1 MEKVY
6 GNQKA
11 WPEAGNPNLDKDRN
25 TDTTPA
31 RNVKLIKD
39 EEFQLM
45 VWGEINTLV

>member
-1 MEKVY
+1 MAIKKR
-6 GNQKA
+6 GQK
-11 WPEAGNPNLDKDRN
+11 PGNPNLNKDRN